1 MAGRSAQRSEP
12 RLTLLRAYEL
22 GPTAMT
28 DRLSIDRLLHHLYA
42 ARARG
47 DLDAVCSAF
56 TVDAE
61 FRIAGA
67 SHASPVKIAAY
78 GMEDIRPCLALLIK
92 SFKLSDYKIL
102 SMIIEGPN
110 AAVHWR
116 AVIHSRI
123 TGVSVTT
130 ELSAF
135 VRFRDNG
142 ITSYIEF
149 FVPVSGG

>member
-1 MAGRSAQRSEP
+1 
-12 RLTLLRAYEL
+12 
-22 GPTAMT
+22 MT

-47 DLDAVCSAF
+47 DLEAVCGAF
-56 TVDAE
+56 SHDAE

-67 SHASPVKIAAY
+67 SYASPVKIAAF
-78 GMEDIRPCLALLIK
+78 GMEELRPWLALLVK

-102 SMIIEGPN
+102 SLIIEGPK

-123 TGVSVTT
+123 TGISATT
-130 ELSAF
+130 ELCAF
-135 VRFRDNG
+135 VQFRDNR
-142 ITSYIEF
+142 IVSYIEF